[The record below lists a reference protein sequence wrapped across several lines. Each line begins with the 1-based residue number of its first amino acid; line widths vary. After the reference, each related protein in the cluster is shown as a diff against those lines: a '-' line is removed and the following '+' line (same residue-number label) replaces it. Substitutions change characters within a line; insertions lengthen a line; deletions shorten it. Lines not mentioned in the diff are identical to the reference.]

1 MSLLLYVFVAYA
13 ACRSALE
20 LIVLQSHQNLTLNS
34 NILDLLH
41 DKMAKI
47 VQISSHVSSS
57 DLKVRI
63 IVH

>member
-41 DKMAKI
+41 DKMAK
-47 VQISSHVSSS
+47 
-57 DLKVRI
+57 L
-63 IVH
+63 VHTFPPAI